1 LRIFSY
7 RNKRALRRAL
17 FIAGGVLLLLLAL
30 YVSRF
35 VYLQRYITYSDSG
48 AKLDYSQKIRPTGQT
63 PEALDPEQYPFEI
76 IVDTTPQSSGDAD
89 TRKQF
94 SGYYITT
101 RMLAKDV
108 DAVRKALNELDGLT
122 TVMID
127 VKSVFGYYYYSSEQT
142 GAQTADADIQA
153 VDALIAD
160 LTKRSGLTVIA
171 HVPAFS
177 EPLYAFEHQSDS
189 LALYSGALWMDEQR
203 CYWLNPNS
211 TAVQG
216 LLSSIAIELSGL
228 GFDEV
233 VFDDFYVPASDAIAW
248 NAAVSK
254 EDAILNA
261 AKNIV
266 DNLEGVGIHVSFGS
280 TSPALAAYGYHLF
293 DRTDDPADVMDVMD
307 AMQDAMEDIP
317 AQLVFVTTSRDTRFG
332 QCSVLLPLIGES

>member
-1 LRIFSY
+1 MRIFSY

-30 YVSRF
+30 YISRF

-317 AQLVFVTTSRDTRFG
+317 AQLVFVTTRATRASASAASF
-332 QCSVLLPLIGES
+332 CR

>member
-1 LRIFSY
+1 MQKIEFGSTGLVIEKNGFGCLPIQRISETEAVKLLHKACDGGINFFDTA
-7 RNKRALRRAL
+7 RA
-17 FIAGGVLLLLLAL
+17 
-30 YVSRF
+30 
-35 VYLQRYITYSDSG
+35 YSDSEQKVG
-48 AKLDYSQKIRPTGQT
+48 A
-63 PEALDPEQYPFEI
+63 A
-76 IVDTTPQSSGDAD
+76 
-89 TRKQF
+89 F
-94 SGYYITT
+94 SGMRDRIV
-101 RMLAKDV
+101 LATK
-108 DAVRKALNELDGLT
+108 
-122 TVMID
+122 
-127 VKSVFGYYYYSSEQT
+127 T